1 MKVIAFTD
9 ASYDINT
16 GSGGVGVYFQNMG
29 DDDASVSI
37 PVTGMLDNNHGQLFA
52 ISVVMASISKSIPP
66 EGLISVGLT
75 IYVDSDHAFELIQGR
90 RKVKEGR
97 DDEAVTLKNVLLLME
112 SFQSVD
118 LVCLKAHRGFS
129 PLGMANE
136 HCDRLAKKAM
146 RGLRDNKIKA
156 ISIDDFFEKSKIKAA

>member
-1 MKVIAFTD
+1 MKVVAFSD
-9 ASYDINT
+9 ASYDRKT
-16 GSGGVGVYFQNMG
+16 GAGGVGIYFQNKE

-37 PVTGMLDNNHGQLFA
+37 PVTGMLDCNHGELFA
-52 ISVVMASISKSIPP
+52 INVLMTSLSKNMSP
-66 EGLISVGLT
+66 EDLISVHLT
-75 IYVDSDHAFELIQGR
+75 AYVDSDHAVDLIQGR

-97 DDEAVTLKNVLLLME
+97 DLESVTLKNVLSLME
-112 SFQSVD
+112 SFQCVE

-146 RGLRDNKIKA
+146 RNLRDNNVKA
-156 ISIDDFFEKSKIKAA
+156 VSVADFFEKAHPKAA